1 MTEPL
6 DMTQKQLDSQRIPKE
21 SRANQTPGLPK
32 ACTEEGALFKIAKGR
47 LKGIVIESGC
57 NKFNNLLNKLFSP
70 PIQNVIVNYYK
81 CEHCKSNSLCFVSND
96 SLHQGSNNFLLIH
109 LFQAYD
115 LPGPKISSKLPN
127 INQLDISTLF
137 KA

>member
-6 DMTQKQLDSQRIPKE
+6 NMTQKQLDSQRIPKE
-21 SRANQTPGLPK
+21 SRATQNPGLPK
-32 ACTEEGALFKIAKGR
+32 ACTEEGALSKITEGI
-47 LKGIVIESGC
+47 LKGIVIESSC
-57 NKFNNLLNKLFSP
+57 NKFNNSKLFSS

-81 CEHCKSNSLCFVSND
+81 CEHCESNSLCFVSNE
-96 SLHQGSNNFLLIH
+96 SLHQGSNNFLIIH

-115 LPGPKISSKLPN
+115 LLGPKITSKLPN
-127 INQLDISTLF
+127 INQVDISTLF